1 MTILAETI
9 DAVIGGDTHR
19 DTHALEMCAPTGAT
33 ISTVAITNTDAGFAE
48 ALAWANEH
56 APGPNIVVALE
67 GTRSYGIGLA
77 RTMTAA
83 GVRVIEAKQP
93 RKADRR
99 GRGKTDPIDAHMA
112 AVNALNLE
120 TDTLPAPRA
129 DGSREALRILSV
141 ARREMTNTQ
150 TRHINQL
157 RALLLGGDDS
167 ERELSRGSLPN
178 TRLDTIARRRG
189 RNGDG
194 IEQGVRR
201 ASARRLALAV
211 KVSRIALVENKKQ
224 LAELVDQTAPALLDS
239 LGVGPVSAAQ
249 VLVSWSHVGRCRN
262 DAAFAS
268 LAGACP
274 IPASSGRTVR
284 HRLNRGGDRALNR
297 ALHDIVKTRW
307 QRCART
313 QTYIEKRRSEGKTDK
328 EIRRCLKRYVAREL
342 HHTLTKIMTEFR
354 IEEAPSAVTG

>member
-19 DTHALEMCAPTGAT
+19 DTHALEMCSPTGAT
-33 ISTVAITNTDAGFAE
+33 LTTLEITNTNAGYVD
-48 ALAWANEH
+48 ALAWADQH
-56 APGPNIVVALE
+56 APGPNVVVALE

-77 RTMTAA
+77 RAMTAA
-83 GVRVIEAKQP
+83 GMRVIEAERP

-99 GRGKTDPIDAHMA
+99 GRGKTDPIDAHIA
-112 AVNALNLE
+112 AVNALNL
-120 TDTLPAPRA
+120 DTGAMAVPRA
-129 DGSREALRILSV
+129 DGNREALRILSV
-141 ARREMTNTQ
+141 ARHEMTNTQ

-167 ERELSRGSLPN
+167 ERELSRGKLPN
-178 TRLDTIARRRG
+178 SCLDTIARRRG
-189 RNGDG
+189 RNDDG
-194 IEQGVRR
+194 IELAVRR
-201 ASARRLALAV
+201 AEARRLALLV
-211 KVSRIALVENKKQ
+211 KGSRAALVQNKEQ
-224 LAELVDQTAPALLDS
+224 LAELVDQTAPTLTKA

-249 VLVSWSHVGRCRN
+249 VIVSWSHLGRCRN

-268 LAGACP
+268 LAGVCP
-274 IPASSGRTVR
+274 IPASSGRTIR

-313 QTYIEKRRSEGKTDK
+313 QAYIERRRAEGKTDK

-342 HHTLTKIMTEFR
+342 HHTLTKVMAEPH
-354 IEEAPSAVTG
+354 IEGTPSTVTQ

>member
-1 MTILAETI
+1 MTILAETV

-33 ISTVAITNTDAGFAE
+33 ISTVEIANTDSGFAD
-48 ALAWANEH
+48 ALAWTNRH
-56 APGPNIVVALE
+56 TLGPNIVVALE

-83 GVRVIEAKQP
+83 GFRVIEAERP
-93 RKADRR
+93 RRADRR
-99 GRGKTDPIDAHMA
+99 GKGKTDPIEAHMA
-112 AVNALNLE
+112 ATNALNLD
-120 TDTLPAPRA
+120 TDAVATPRA
-129 DGSREALRILSV
+129 DGCREALRILSV
-141 ARREMTNTQ
+141 ARQEMTNTQ

-167 ERELSRGSLPN
+167 ERELSRGKLPN

-189 RNGDG
+189 HSSDG
-194 IEQGVRR
+194 VEQTVRR
-201 ASARRLALAV
+201 AEARRLALTIKA
-211 KVSRIALVENKKQ
+211 SRAALVENKKQ
-224 LAELVDQTAPALLDS
+224 LAELVDQTAPTLTEA

-249 VLVSWSHVGRCRN
+249 VIMSWSHPGRCRN
-262 DAAFAS
+262 DAAFAA
-268 LAGACP
+268 LAGVCP
-274 IPASSGRTVR
+274 IPASSGQTIRY
-284 HRLNRGGDRALNR
+284 RLNRGGDRALNR

-313 QTYIEKRRSEGKTDK
+313 QTYIEKRRAEGKTDK

-342 HHTLTKIMTEFR
+342 HRTLAKIMTESHL
-354 IEEAPSAVTG
+354 EEPRSAVTR